1 MEKRGGKGDKSEGS
15 GKQSKFKG
23 PNPSK
28 TQSTQKDKGKGNE
41 AANLEYDNTQFTG
54 KIKKNFYNRVWV
66 RNGAVIER
74 EFDLNSFEE
83 LGFGY
88 LQILQIRDG

>member
-1 MEKRGGKGDKSEGS
+1 MENRVGKGDEPGGS
-15 GKQSKFKG
+15 SKQSNSKV

-28 TQSTQKDKGKGNE
+28 TQSTQKDKGKGNT
-41 AANLEYDNTQFTG
+41 ATNLEYDEE
-54 KIKKNFYNRVWV
+54 KVYNRVWV
-66 RNGAVIER
+66 RNEAVIER

-88 LQILQIRDG
+88 L